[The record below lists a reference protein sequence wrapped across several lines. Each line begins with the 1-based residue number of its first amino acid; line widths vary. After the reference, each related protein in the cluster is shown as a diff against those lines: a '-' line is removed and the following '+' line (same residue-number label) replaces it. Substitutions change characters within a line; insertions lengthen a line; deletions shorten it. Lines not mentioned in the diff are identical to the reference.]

1 MRDGV
6 ANIRV
11 SEEGEL
17 SVSDAALGSVRIGLH
32 FAEAVAGARL
42 LAAGCTREQI
52 LGELAALV
60 PAPDEE
66 RRRRVASALVHRLLV
81 DCETEDPARCPV
93 VELLAAAGCTLDAR
107 HLLLYATARRERL
120 VMAIAAEVFFPC
132 FVLGRPP
139 EGLSERDFAALN
151 TGRLLETD
159 QVITHRLVDE
169 YARRRWG
176 FDDPTSTQTALRIL
190 REGGALA
197 ATWLERGDGRC
208 LGYFPSHRGPSRQTF
223 VYALWEEFASR
234 GRRTVPRVH
243 LRGMALAHLFCLP
256 GPVVEALG
264 ERAAEE
270 GFCALDARRSG
281 GPISVTHTSFAE
293 ATVELA
299 RQVRPPRPSPTP
311 E

>member
-81 DCETEDPARCPV
+81 DCETEDPARCPL

-169 YARRRWG
+169 YARRHWG

-223 VYALWEEFASR
+223 VYALWRSS
-234 GRRTVPRVH
+234 
-243 LRGMALAHLFCLP
+243 LRG
-256 GPVVEALG
+256 
-264 ERAAEE
+264 AEE
-270 GFCALDARRSG
+270 PSLACTYAGWRSRICSVCPGRWWKLWASARPRRVSVPLTLGARVGRS
-281 GPISVTHTSFAE
+281 
-293 ATVELA
+293 
-299 RQVRPPRPSPTP
+299 R
-311 E
+311 